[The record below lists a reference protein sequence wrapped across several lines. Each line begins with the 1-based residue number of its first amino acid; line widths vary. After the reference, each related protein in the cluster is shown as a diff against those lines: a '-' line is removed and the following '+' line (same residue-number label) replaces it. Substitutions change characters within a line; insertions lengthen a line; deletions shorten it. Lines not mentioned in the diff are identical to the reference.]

1 MALKLKWS
9 EYALSQVQE
18 ILEYW
23 DLRIGNT
30 KFSSKLLLQIN
41 HRLNLVCTHPKI
53 GKPTERNGI
62 SATFVRDYVVYY
74 SVNDAVNVLAVF
86 DTRRNPKSI
95 KTILS
100 QL

>member
-30 KFSSKLLLQIN
+30 MFSSKLLLQIN
-41 HRLNLVCTHPKI
+41 HRLNLVFTHPKI
-53 GKPTERNGI
+53 GKQTERNGI
-62 SATFVRDYVVYY
+62 YATFVKDYVVYY
-74 SVNDAVNVLAVF
+74 SVNDVVNVLAVF